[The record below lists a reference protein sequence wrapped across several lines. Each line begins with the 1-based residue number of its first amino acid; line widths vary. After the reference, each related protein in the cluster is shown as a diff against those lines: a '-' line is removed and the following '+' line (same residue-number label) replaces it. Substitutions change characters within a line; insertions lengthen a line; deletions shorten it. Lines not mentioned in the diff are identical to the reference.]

1 MARPRSA
8 VSRYKHRKNIDH
20 LKVREAVLYARVS
33 TPEQQREGYS
43 IPAQVKLLEDYATLN
58 GIAVVS
64 NHVDVETARK
74 SGRTAFGNMLRYLR
88 RHTAVRI
95 ILVEK
100 TDRLYRNLK
109 DWATIDDLGVEVH
122 FVKENVVMS
131 DGCRSSEKFVHG
143 IKVLMAKAYIDNL
156 SEETR
161 KGMREKAQQ
170 GIWPSVAP
178 VGYVNVVEPSGRR
191 TIAIDAEQ
199 GALVTRMF
207 DWYSTGS
214 YSVKALAAK
223 ARKAGLRYRRSG
235 KPVGTS
241 TVHNMLRN
249 RIYTGRFDWLGRT
262 YDGLHEPLTSQ
273 ALWEVVQDL
282 LDDRAH
288 DNVHSRKEGFPF
300 HGLVKCGHCGC
311 SLVAQMQKGRY
322 IYYHCSGYHGKCP
335 EPYLRQEKLEE
346 RFVELLDRLR
356 CSASDFARLR
366 RDVLNQTGS
375 ASSSSEVGKVRQ
387 MREGALAEDGMAL
400 LDLARTAHLVLPRL
414 SVALKHQVLGLL
426 LEECNWANDQLT
438 ATFQTPFDLFADY
451 IAAEDHGAGERYS
464 FAEGRGKALLPLTM
478 AIREPDPAAR
488 QLIAR
493 YNAMMRLQAE
503 GEQDEAKAH
512 IRRSAP
518 DMAIAA

>member
-1 MARPRSA
+1 MRLA
-8 VSRYKHRKNIDH
+8 V
-20 LKVREAVLYARVS
+20 AYARVS
-33 TPEQQREGYS
+33 TREQQREGYS
-43 IPAQVKLLEDYATLN
+43 IPAQTKLLDDYAVLN
-58 GIAVVS
+58 GIDIVS
-64 NHVDVETARK
+64 SHVDVETARK
-74 SGRTAFGNMLRYLR
+74 TGRTAFGEMLRYLR
-88 RHTAVRI
+88 RRPEVRI
-95 ILVEK
+95 LLVEK

-109 DWATIDDLGVEVH
+109 DWATIDELGVEVH
-122 FVKENVVMS
+122 FVKESTIVS
-131 DGCRSSEKFVHG
+131 QDCRSSEKFVHG

-178 VGYVNVVEPSGRR
+178 VGYINVVEPSGRR
-191 TIAIDAEQ
+191 TIAIDPEQ
-199 GALVTRMF
+199 GPLVTRLF
-207 DWYSTGS
+207 DWYSTGC

-262 YDGLHEPLTSQ
+262 YDGLHEPLTSE

-288 DNVHSRKEGFPF
+288 DNIHSRKEGFPF

-346 RFVELLDRLR
+346 RFVELLGRLR

-366 RDVLNQTGS
+366 RDVLNRTGS
-375 ASSSSEVGKVRQ
+375 ALSSGEVGKVRQ
-387 MREGALAEDGMAL
+387 IREGALAEDGMAL
-400 LDLARTAHLVLPRL
+400 LDMARTAHLVLPGL

-438 ATFQTPFDLFADY
+438 ATFQTPFNLFADY
-451 IAAEDHGAGERYS
+451 IARKECGAGERDS
-464 FAEGRGKALLPLTM
+464 VVESRAQALLPLAM

-503 GEQDEAKAH
+503 EEQDEAKARG
-512 IRRSAP
+512 RRSVP
-518 DMAIAA
+518 DMALAA